1 MSDSE
6 RHIDIVSILKQALKE
21 ACQERD
27 GALEKLALAAD
38 DVNEARRDRDKAWEE
53 LSDVKKD
60 LERVT
65 LERNNAQREWKICET
80 TLHLTSKQKTL
91 AFDALRSAK
100 HIISWALDEER

>member
-1 MSDSE
+1 MSDTTPD
-6 RHIDIVSILKQALKE
+6 IDKYENADWWTVFRATQLCRELK
-21 ACQERD
+21 QERD
-27 GALEKLALAAD
+27 D
-38 DVNEARRDRDKAWEE
+38 ARRERDKAQEE
-53 LSDVKKD
+53 LSDVKKA

-80 TLHLTSKQKTL
+80 TLHLTGKQKTL